1 MDNAKLQQL
10 KAWVKH
16 AKNIVF
22 FGGAGVSTESGIPD
36 FRSQDGL
43 YRLQY
48 KYPPETIISH
58 SFLLSHPEEFY
69 RFYRDKM
76 LPQGV
81 QPNITHKVVAEW
93 ERQGKLLACITQNID
108 DLHEQAGSKRLYK
121 LHGST
126 AVNYCMWCKKR
137 YDVQAILGT
146 TGVPRCTCGGMIRPD
161 VVLYEES
168 LDDKVVEGAVD
179 AIEKADLMLVC
190 GTSLVVYPAAGM
202 LQYYGGKQLALINRT
217 STAYDGYANL
227 VLHESLGE
235 VFSALAEE

>member
-1 MDNAKLQQL
+1 MDTKKLQAL
-10 KAWVKH
+10 KKMVEEARK
-16 AKNIVF
+16 IVF

-43 YRLQY
+43 YRQQY

-58 SFLLSHPEEFY
+58 SFLLSQPEEFY

-76 LPQGV
+76 LPQGIE
-81 QPNITHKVVAEW
+81 PNVTHRVVAKW

-108 DLHEQAGSKRLYK
+108 DLHEKAGTKRLYK

-126 AVNYCMWCKKR
+126 AVNYCMRCRKP
-137 YDVQAILGT
+137 YDVGYILAT

-161 VVLYEES
+161 VVLYEEN
-168 LDDKVVEGAVD
+168 LNEEVVSGAIA
-179 AIEKADLMLVC
+179 AIEEADLMLVC

-202 LQYYGGKQLALINRT
+202 LQYFGGDRLVLINRT
-217 STAYDGYANL
+217 STPYDGYASL

-235 VFSALAEE
+235 VFGAL